1 MITIINDQT
10 SHIDILA
17 LTIAHLHRMAENEFY
32 QPSRDTAIKRVS
44 SIHFCG
50 ITLDSSHARRDLI
63 SGSRGVGDTRKQ
75 GMFLQ
80 LFA

>member
-1 MITIINDQT
+1 MIKHLIQN
-10 SHIDILA
+10 ILA
-17 LTIAHLHRMAENEFY
+17 LTTTLALKTAKNY
-32 QPSRDTAIKRVS
+32 QPPRHRYNASLTKLLR
-44 SIHFCG
+44 G

-63 SGSRGVGDTRKQ
+63 SSSRGVGDIRKQ